1 MYGCCGVV
9 NLVKGSGYARLQR
22 CVFPQCGPYNISKSR
37 DNGTDVLVPWC
48 ASADSSVRVLSGGG
62 GARVGW
68 FPSVFCMYCAVAP
81 LLPLPPPPQR
91 LVLLALAPLRA
102 RLLPVHVDICYAR

>member
-1 MYGCCGVV
+1 M
-9 NLVKGSGYARLQR
+9 
-22 CVFPQCGPYNISKSR
+22 
-37 DNGTDVLVPWC
+37 
-48 ASADSSVRVLSGGG
+48 
-62 GARVGW
+62 VGW